1 MTRKKHNPLVKRIRR
16 EAAYYLIRSVVGAF
30 RLLPRRVAIA
40 VGSVV
45 GRLAPYVVR
54 SEYRR
59 AVEHLTIAFG
69 QEKSAEEIQRLA
81 RDMFRYLG
89 MNFVDT
95 ARLRTMSAD
104 DITGVCVPHNVERLH
119 EEIAK
124 GHGVIGLTSHT
135 GCWELLGVYLATV
148 GVPTS
153 AIARRLYDNRI
164 EELLTDTR
172 RAGGMVNIARGHDT
186 RDIIRALRNNYLV
199 GILIDQDIKVKGEF
213 VDFFGKP
220 AYTATGAAL
229 LSLKY
234 DAPVM
239 PIMTYRDDHHR
250 HHICIGE
257 PITIEPSG
265 DIDRDI
271 LELTARC
278 SKATEDFIR
287 AHPEQWVWFH
297 KRWKSKPSAT
307 APVEPKAT
315 DSPA

>member
-1 MTRKKHNPLVKRIRR
+1 MTRKKHNPFVKRIRR
-16 EAAYYLIRSVVGAF
+16 ETAYYLIRAVVGAF
-30 RLLPRRVAIA
+30 RLLPRRVALA
-40 VGSVV
+40 VGSAV

-59 AVEHLTIAFG
+59 AVEHLTIAFSG
-69 QEKSAEEIQRLA
+69 EKTAGEIQGLA

-95 ARLRTMSAD
+95 ARLSTMSAD
-104 DITGVCVPHNVERLH
+104 DIIGVSVPHNVERLH

-124 GHGVIGLTSHT
+124 GRGIIGLMSHA
-135 GCWELLGVYLATV
+135 GCWELLGVYLASV
-148 GVPTS
+148 GVPTA
-153 AIARRLYDNRI
+153 AIARKLYDSRL
-164 EELLTDTR
+164 EDLLTDTR
-172 RAGGMVNIARGHDT
+172 RAGGIKNISRGHDT
-186 RDIIRALRNNYLV
+186 RDIIRALRNGCLV
-199 GILIDQDIKVKGEF
+199 GILIDQDINVKGEF

-234 DAPVM
+234 GAPIM
-239 PIMTYRDDHHR
+239 PVMTYRDDLHR

-257 PITIEPSG
+257 PLTIEPSG
-265 DIDRDI
+265 DTDRDI

-297 KRWKSKPSAT
+297 KRWKTKPP
-307 APVEPKAT
+307 APAHAEGQTT